1 MRTDSRARFE
11 YQLSAAARHI
21 RFAAHILREAQ
32 QQEAAD
38 EYSMIEAWLQSEM
51 KASLASRRPARITPP
66 LRGASSSSPL
76 LSRQGTIPG
85 LTP

>member
-1 MRTDSRARFE
+1 MNSAARARFE

-38 EYSMIEAWLQSEM
+38 EYSMLEAWLAHEM
-51 KASLASRRPARITPP
+51 KSSLASRRPARITPP
-66 LRGASSSSPL
+66 CGGAGASTQLRWELDSQSESS
-76 LSRQGTIPG
+76 
-85 LTP
+85 